1 MAGGKA
7 ANKREKKSV
16 LEKMAVAPTKA
27 GMREDLS
34 SRSALMSSTPFE
46 DKAWET
52 SLDGFR
58 VMPRTRHS
66 GRFRKVWATD
76 EPYVDLENLH
86 KLPSVRDRATNL
98 NSGDPDNDNE
108 L

>member
-1 MAGGKA
+1 
-7 ANKREKKSV
+7 
-16 LEKMAVAPTKA
+16 VAPTKA

-66 GRFRKVWATD
+66 GRFRKV
-76 EPYVDLENLH
+76 
-86 KLPSVRDRATNL
+86 
-98 NSGDPDNDNE
+98 
-108 L
+108 

>member
-1 MAGGKA
+1 M
-7 ANKREKKSV
+7 

-46 DKAWET
+46 DRAWET

-76 EPYVDLENLH
+76 EPYLDLGNLH
-86 KLPSVRDRATNL
+86 ILGQNRVTNL
-98 NSGDPDNDNE
+98 NTSDPDYDNE

>member
-1 MAGGKA
+1 MAGGRA

-76 EPYVDLENLH
+76 EPYLDLGNLH
-86 KLPSVRDRATNL
+86 ILGQNRVTNL
-98 NSGDPDNDNE
+98 NTSDPDYDNE